1 MHQLK
6 VLAKKFHFNG
16 HTTGYCPQTQELEPP
31 DKSRSFNFVSERV
44 KQPRNAICVSGLQLS
59 AQAFIVMISFTNLK
73 VETVDWIR

>member
-1 MHQLK
+1 MHHLR
-6 VLAKKFHFNG
+6 VLAKKFHFSGRNI
-16 HTTGYCPQTQELEPP
+16 GYCQQAQELEPP
-31 DKSRSFNFVSERV
+31 DKSRSFNFVRERV